1 MSEAAALLAARAFD
15 TVAPV
20 YDTEFGRN
28 PIGLYFRHV
37 VQERLRLLFPRGAR
51 VLDLGC
57 GTGEDALHLASL
69 GVEVHGI
76 DVSPAMIARARQK
89 ASALRGGVAP
99 SVSFEVRA
107 AEDLGSLAGGF
118 DGAYSN
124 FGALNCTA
132 LPVVGPAL
140 QSRLR
145 PGAPV
150 AFCVIGARPLP
161 GLVQEALTGRPAR
174 SPEARIGGRSIPARG
189 LSSRELRDGLGP
201 GFSWRSCVAL
211 GVVVPAPAH
220 EDWARRNPIAFG
232 VLAAAERLVR
242 EWPGCREC
250 GDHLLVEGT
259 RD

>member
-1 MSEAAALLAARAFD
+1 MSEAAAHLAARAFD
-15 TVAPV
+15 VVAPV
-20 YDTEFGRN
+20 YDSEFGRN

-57 GTGEDALHLASL
+57 GTGEDALYLASL

-76 DVSPAMIARARQK
+76 DVSPAMIGQARQK
-89 ASALRGGVAP
+89 AALRGGLAG

-107 AEDLGSLAGGF
+107 AEDLGSLEGHF

-132 LPVVGPAL
+132 LPVVGEAL
-140 QSRLR
+140 RSGLR
-145 PGAPV
+145 AGAPV
-150 AFCVIGARPLP
+150 AFCIIGARPLP
-161 GLVQEALTGRPAR
+161 GLVQEVLTGRPAR
-174 SPEARIGGRSIPARG
+174 SPGARIGGTSLRARG

-201 GFSWRSCVAL
+201 GFSWRARAAL
-211 GVVVPAPAH
+211 GVLVPAPAH

-232 VLAAAERLVR
+232 VVAAAERLVR
-242 EWPGCREC
+242 EWPGCREW